1 MPFCCPQVRVKR
13 SDFLTE
19 DFEVG
24 VVQVSRHS
32 QEEDPEEEEEGVS
45 QDPEDAQQDPED
57 ALPQDPEAK
66 MRKINELLNMIESQV
81 RNKGDFFNRFAIF
94 STIREKQIEK

>member
-1 MPFCCPQVRVKR
+1 VFLNLRYKKLRQDRVKR

-19 DFEVG
+19 DFEVA
-24 VVQVSRHS
+24 VVQISRHHEEDEEQDLEQEQE
-32 QEEDPEEEEEGVS
+32 QEEEQE
-45 QDPEDAQQDPED
+45 A

-81 RNKGDFFNRFAIF
+81 
-94 STIREKQIEK
+94 IRK

>member
-1 MPFCCPQVRVKR
+1 LPQDRVKR

-19 DFEVG
+19 DFEVA
-24 VVQVSRHS
+24 VVQISRHHEEDEEQELEQEQEQE
-32 QEEDPEEEEEGVS
+32 QEEEQE
-45 QDPEDAQQDPED
+45 A

-81 RNKGDFFNRFAIF
+81 ICR
-94 STIREKQIEK
+94 